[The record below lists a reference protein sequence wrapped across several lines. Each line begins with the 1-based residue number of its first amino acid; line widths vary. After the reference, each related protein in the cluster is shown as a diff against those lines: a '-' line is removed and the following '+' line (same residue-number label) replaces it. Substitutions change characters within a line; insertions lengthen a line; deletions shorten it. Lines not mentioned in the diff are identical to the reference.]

1 MTAFV
6 VIGAV
11 VGAVTLLA
19 IVIIAPSRRVRH
31 EPPLPMRTQLEIL
44 LRGRHIA
51 NIEAA
56 PEPPRATLELDD
68 DSIESHDDW
77 RFDTAQIQ
85 SLRELDGPND
95 SKAVSVSDTFVRD
108 ADVRAPDPG
117 SQSADEVPR

>member
-1 MTAFV
+1 MTAYV

-19 IVIIAPSRRVRH
+19 IVVIAPSRRVRN

-56 PEPPRATLELDD
+56 PEPPGPSLEVDDGAT
-68 DSIESHDDW
+68 SHDDW
-77 RFDTAQIQ
+77 RFDTAQLQ
-85 SLRELDGPND
+85 SLRELDDPND
-95 SKAVSVSDTFVRD
+95 PNEISARETFVRD
-108 ADVRAPDPG
+108 ADVRASDPG
-117 SQSADEVPR
+117 RRSAGEDPR

>member
-19 IVIIAPSRRVRH
+19 IVIIAPSRRVRN

-56 PEPPRATLELDD
+56 PEPPRPSLELDD
-68 DSIESHDDW
+68 GIESHDDW